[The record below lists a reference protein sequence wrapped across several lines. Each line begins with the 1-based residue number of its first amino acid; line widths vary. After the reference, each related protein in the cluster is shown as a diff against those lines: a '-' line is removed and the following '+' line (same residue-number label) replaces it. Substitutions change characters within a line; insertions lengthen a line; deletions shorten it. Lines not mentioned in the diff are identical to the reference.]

1 MFETNFPPGGG
12 AGGGAGVEDVVH
24 TWDGKESDK
33 KEWREIMMRK
43 RERIKKR
50 K

>member
-1 MFETNFPPGGG
+1 MGE
-12 AGGGAGVEDVVH
+12 GGGAGVEDVVH

-43 RERIKKR
+43 NKEGINEPR
-50 K
+50 KE